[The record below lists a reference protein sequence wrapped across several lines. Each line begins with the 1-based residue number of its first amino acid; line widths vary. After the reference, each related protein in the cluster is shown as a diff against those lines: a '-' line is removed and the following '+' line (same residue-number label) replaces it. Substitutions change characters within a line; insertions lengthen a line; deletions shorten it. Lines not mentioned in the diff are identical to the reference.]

1 MITMQQWLDKYGE
14 SQQNQTNKMS
24 HRICVPTIFFSVLGL
39 LWSIPHQFLMDLFP
53 FMGSFANFATI
64 FCIACSIFYLRLS
77 FPIFL
82 GMIVI
87 AIVYLS
93 IFNWIYAMPSLSLW
107 MVSLTIFVVAW
118 IGQFIGHKIEGEK
131 PSFIDDLKFLLI
143 GPAWLL
149 SFVFS
154 KLRIK
159 Y

>member
-1 MITMQQWLDKYGE
+1 MQQWLDKYGE
-14 SQQNQTNKMS
+14 SHQNQTNKII
-24 HRICVPTIFFSVLGL
+24 HWICVPTIFFSVLGL

-82 GMIVI
+82 GMIGI
-87 AIVYLS
+87 AILYLS
-93 IFNWIYAMPSLSLW
+93 ICNWIYMNPNLSLW
-107 MVSLTIFVVAW
+107 MVSLAIFLVAW

-131 PSFIDDLKFLLI
+131 PSFVDDLKFLLI

-154 KLRIK
+154 SLGIK